1 MKTLVAYTDGGARPN
16 PGDTGY
22 GCHILI
28 TDDKVK
34 SKQIKNKYKVT
45 PNGYL
50 EKNLFKKDKDKEVG
64 IDKIIDIYGYNKE
77 DKTNNAAEL
86 RSIHTLLSL
95 LLSEVYD
102 NVFIDLDKIVI
113 KIDSTYVLGFLK
125 KIDKGSDEFYDIPN
139 VKLIN
144 DIRELYNKVIKKYK
158 NVELVKVSAHIG
170 HIGNEKADLLATMGL
185 YKNKNTND
193 KEYKSIII
201 VDGKKYYNLYLE
213 KHPLLDNK
221 LLFKFTNIDYSNRYY
236 LFNYKDEEDIGRRMN
251 DILYSIAD
259 IDIKFKELDDI
270 SETFNKNTTSILPYI
285 IKLDNVYNKDI
296 SGNLSLYG
304 EDYLKVYK
312 DKPYR
317 LTTIDDK
324 ILATEIYPPGLSY
337 VAEESFKELS
347 LLLDEYKTNN
357 LLPNYKVLDITDRLY
372 IKNDK
377 GKNILKK
384 EIVNDKHMLVIK
396 KKEVDKSLIANIV
409 IKLGL
414 DIPKRNVLKKLE
426 SKNPKVKLII
436 KDNESYI
443 VYYTL
448 IEVDDNDK
456 TNYVISMNKYANVIY
471 KLTS

>member
-28 TDDKVK
+28 TNDDIK

-86 RSIHTLLSL
+86 RAIHTLLSL

-102 NVFIDLDKIVI
+102 SILINLDKIVI

-144 DIRELYNKVIKKYK
+144 DIRELFNKVKDKYK
-158 NVELVKVSAHIG
+158 NIELVKVSAHIG
-170 HIGNEKADLLATMGL
+170 HIGNEKADLLATIGL
-185 YKNKNTND
+185 YKNKNTED
-193 KEYKSIII
+193 KEFKNILIT
-201 VDGKKYYNLYLE
+201 DGDKYYKLHLD

-221 LLFKFTNIDYSNRYY
+221 LLFKFTNLDYANRYY

-259 IDIKFKELDDI
+259 IDIKFEELDNI
-270 SETFNKNTTSILPYI
+270 SRTFNKSTTSILPYI

-296 SGNLSLYG
+296 SGNLLLYG

-324 ILATEIYPPGLSY
+324 ILATEIYPPGLAY
-337 VAEESFKELS
+337 VAEESFKELL

-357 LLPNYKVLDITDRLY
+357 LLPNYKVIDITDRIY
-372 IKNDK
+372 TKNN
-377 GKNILKK
+377 KNKNVIKK
-384 EIVNDKHMLVIK
+384 EIVNDKYMLVIK
-396 KKEVDKSLIANIV
+396 KKEIDKSLIANVV

-414 DIPKRNVLKKLE
+414 DIPKRNILKRIE
-426 SKNPKVKLII
+426 STNPKIKLII
-436 KDNESYI
+436 KDSESYI
-443 VYYTL
+443 TYYTL
-448 IEVDDNDK
+448 IEVKDNDRI
-456 TNYVISMNKYANVIY
+456 NYIISMNKYANVIY
-471 KLTS
+471 KVPS